1 MEKSISYKSTINA
14 CYIGNFVQAS
24 VVNLTPIIFI
34 PLREQFGLSY
44 IQFGFL
50 ILINFITQ
58 VIVDIAFSKA
68 VDKHGFRIFS
78 VAAHIICVI
87 GFIMFAFTPWIF
99 KGNEY
104 IGFLISTIVFS
115 GSGGLLE
122 LLLSAIVDAVPTDE
136 KEKAMSIL
144 HSFYAWGQVSVVVIT
159 TLFLFIFGSE
169 SWYIIVLL
177 WAILP
182 LINTILFAKVPLAQK
197 LHESQAMKIRE
208 LILNPIFIIAFFAIA
223 FGAASEVTI
232 AQWSSS
238 FMEKG
243 LKLPKV
249 IGDIFGMCGF
259 ALMLGIGRLIYGIYG
274 NKINI
279 NKVMIY
285 GSFGAIICYI
295 VIAVSPFN
303 FLSLLAC
310 CISGICVSLL
320 WPGTL
325 VVASEK
331 LPLAGA
337 SLFALLAAGGDIGAS
352 IGPWL
357 TGVITDMSEKIIP
370 IQFLSQTELTIEQLG
385 LRAGILLSTLYPL
398 SCLIS
403 HLILKKK
410 SDNRN

>member
-1 MEKSISYKSTINA
+1 MEKAISYKSTINA
-14 CYIGNFVQAS
+14 CYIGNFVQAT
-24 VVNLTPIIFI
+24 VINLTPIIFI

-44 IQFGFL
+44 TQFGFL

-58 VIVDIAFSKA
+58 VIVDIAFSRA
-68 VDKHGFRIFS
+68 VDKYGFRIFS
-78 VAAHIICVI
+78 VIAHILCVI
-87 GFIMFAFTPWIF
+87 GFIMFAFTPWLF
-99 KGNEY
+99 KSNEY
-104 IGFLISTIVFS
+104 IGFLIATIVFS

-122 LLLSAIVDAVPTDE
+122 LLLSAIVDAIPTDE

-159 TLFLFIFGSE
+159 TLFLFLFGSRN
-169 SWYIIVLL
+169 WYIIVLV

-182 LINTILFAKVPLAQK
+182 LINAFLFVRVPLAQK
-197 LHESQAMKIRE
+197 VHESQTMKIRE

-223 FGAASEVTI
+223 FGGASEVTI

-243 LKLPKV
+243 LKLPKLV
-249 IGDIFGMCGF
+249 GDILGMCGF
-259 ALMLGIGRLIYGIYG
+259 ALMLGIGRVIYGIYG

-285 GSFGAIICYI
+285 GSFFAIICYI

-303 FLSLLAC
+303 SLSLIAC

-325 VVASEK
+325 VIASEK

-370 IQFLSQTELTIEQLG
+370 IQFLSQTGLTIEQLG
-385 LRAGILLSTLYPL
+385 LRVGILLSTLYPL
-398 SCLIS
+398 CCLIS

-410 SDNRN
+410 SDNKI

>member
-1 MEKSISYKSTINA
+1 MEKDISYKSTINA
-14 CYIGNFVQAS
+14 CYIGNFVQAT
-24 VVNLTPIIFI
+24 VINLTPIIFI

-44 IQFGFL
+44 TQFGFL

-58 VIVDIAFSKA
+58 VIVDIVFSRA
-68 VDKHGFRIFS
+68 VDKYGFRIFC
-78 VAAHIICVI
+78 VIAHILCVT
-87 GFIMFAFTPWIF
+87 GFIMFAFTPWLF
-99 KGNEY
+99 KSNEY

-122 LLLSAIVDAVPTDE
+122 LLLSAIVDSIPTDE

-144 HSFYAWGQVSVVVIT
+144 HSFYAWGQVSVVIIT
-159 TLFLFIFGSE
+159 TLFLFLFGSRN
-169 SWYIIVLL
+169 WYIIVLV

-182 LINTILFAKVPLAQK
+182 LINAFLFAKVPLAQK
-197 LHESQAMKIRE
+197 VHESQTMKIRE

-223 FGAASEVTI
+223 FGGASEVTI

-243 LKLPKV
+243 LKLPKLV
-249 IGDIFGMCGF
+249 GDILGMCGF
-259 ALMLGIGRLIYGIYG
+259 ALMLGIGRVIYGIYG

-285 GSFGAIICYI
+285 GSFFAIICYI

-303 FLSLLAC
+303 SLSLIAC

-325 VVASEK
+325 VIASEK

-352 IGPWL
+352 LGPWF

-370 IQFLSQTELTIEQLG
+370 IQFLRQTGLTIEQLG
-385 LRAGILLSTLYPL
+385 LRSGILLSTLYPL
-398 SCLIS
+398 FCLIS

-410 SDNRN
+410 SDNKI